1 MTGVFSMREVRETD
15 HALLR
20 RNWAVIAG
28 ITCAALAVLAL
39 QAFLHQHYSAVDEY
53 DDGVYFGASVE
64 LLHGLLPYRDF
75 AFIQPPMITVWM
87 FPFAALSTL
96 TGAAIAMEAGRF
108 FVDLVT
114 LTNVVLVGALVRRR
128 PTFQVVI
135 ATAAMAFAQGSIRVS
150 QTILL
155 EPFVVLACLIA
166 FLFLMEGEGVT
177 SSSRRLWWCG
187 MFFGIAGA
195 TKVWAVFPLVAALI
209 VLAPV
214 GLRAQRKVVAGA
226 GLGFVACS
234 LPFLIGAPISFFKQ
248 VVVTQAIRN
257 TGGFTPLARVAD
269 LTQIP
274 GLSSSIERHSGLGAP
289 LLALVL
295 FFGFCALLIC
305 WTDRHRSA
313 WSALERLSAWGALL
327 AGVGLL
333 ISPTYYYHYSGFM
346 APFVALVLSSVAGR
360 VREPLRMAL
369 TRTTLSARSPLLPT
383 LLGWIATATAIALVL
398 GTLIT
403 VVVDLPV
410 APQVSDAVSDAI
422 PGHGC
427 VLYANPTL
435 ALLDNRFT
443 SDVSG
448 CPDVIDWLGQERV
461 LDNGLATAPSDS
473 HDTHLQTMMSRWID
487 SSDAVVLESSDLGLD
502 SANERYLRSHFAQEV
517 DIPRGLRIF
526 VRVSGERHKNADAQ
540 S

>member
-1 MTGVFSMREVRETD
+1 MHEVRETD

-20 RNWAVIAG
+20 RNWTVIAG
-28 ITCAALAVLAL
+28 IACAALAVLAL

-53 DDGVYFGASVE
+53 DDGVYFGSSVE
-64 LLHGLLPYRDF
+64 LLHGVLPYRDF

-96 TGAAIAMEAGRF
+96 TGTAIAMEAGRL
-108 FVDLVT
+108 FVDLVSV
-114 LTNVVLVGALVRRR
+114 TNVALVGVLVRRR

-135 ATAAMAFAQGSIRVS
+135 ATAAMAFSQGTIRAS

-177 SSSRRLWWCG
+177 SSSHRLWWCG
-187 MFFGIAGA
+187 IFFGIAGA
-195 TKVWAVFPLVAALI
+195 TKVWAVLPLLAAVI
-209 VLAPV
+209 ALAPM
-214 GLRAQRKVVAGA
+214 GMQTQRKVVVGA
-226 GLGFVACS
+226 GIGFVACS
-234 LPFLIGAPISFFKQ
+234 LPFLIGAPISFFQQ
-248 VVVTQAIRN
+248 VVITQAIRN
-257 TGGFTPLARVAD
+257 TEGFTLLARAAD
-269 LTQIP
+269 LTEIP
-274 GLSSSIERHSGLGAP
+274 GLSSSIERHSNVGAGLV
-289 LLALVL
+289 ALVL
-295 FFGFCALLIC
+295 FFGFAALLIC

-313 WSALERLSAWGALL
+313 WSALERLSAWGAFLT
-327 AGVGLL
+327 GVGLL
-333 ISPTYYYHYSGFM
+333 LSPTYFYHYSGFM
-346 APFVALVLSSVAGR
+346 APFVALVMSSVAPR
-360 VREPLRMAL
+360 VTGPLRKV
-369 TRTTLSARSPLLPT
+369 LSRRSLFLPT
-383 LLGWIATATAIALVL
+383 ILGWFATTAAIALTL

-403 VVVDLPV
+403 VIVGLPV
-410 APQVSDAVSDAI
+410 APQVGDAVSDAI
-422 PGHGC
+422 PAHGC

-461 LDNGLATAPSDS
+461 LDNGLAAATSDS
-473 HDTHLQTMMSRWID
+473 TDRHLQEVMSHWID
-487 SSDAVVLESSDLGLD
+487 SSDGVVLESSDLGLD
-502 SANERYLRSHFAQEV
+502 STNVHYLRSHFAQEA

-526 VRVSGERHKNADAQ
+526 VRVSGKPHKRLLSIHMQ

>member
-1 MTGVFSMREVRETD
+1 MREVRETD

-96 TGAAIAMEAGRF
+96 TGTAIAMEAGRF

-135 ATAAMAFAQGSIRVS
+135 ATAAMAFAQGSIRAS